1 MENPVITKDQIEK
14 AANLISK
21 SKRVVITCHR
31 SPDGDA
37 IGSSLALFHYLK
49 NKVERARVVIPD
61 PDPDFLHWTPG
72 HDQILIFETQQEE
85 AEEEVEKADLIFSLD
100 YNTLKRTGD
109 LASSLEKALDRE
121 VPFILIDHHQQPE
134 DYPKVLISDTQT
146 CSTAQLIYE
155 FIVGIDGKTAITSEI
170 GQCLYLGIMTDTG
183 SFRFPS
189 VEPKTHRIVADLL
202 ERGVEHALIHQEVY
216 DTNLEDRLK
225 LVGHALRNKLI
236 VNRDLH
242 MAYISLSKE
251 ELDDH
256 NYRKGDTE
264 GLVNQALSVKGVN
277 FAAFI
282 REGNNEVKM
291 SFRSRGTFDVNQF
304 ARKYFDGGGH
314 KNAAGGIS
322 DKSLEETIS
331 NFEQAAAECQSELN
345 Y

>member
-1 MENPVITKDQIEK
+1 MENSVITKDQIER
-14 AANLISK
+14 AAKLISQ

-49 NKVERARVVIPD
+49 NKVERARVIIPD

-72 HDQILIFETQQEE
+72 HDEIITFETQKEE
-85 AEEEVEKADLIFSLD
+85 AEKEVEQADLIFSLD

-109 LASSLEKALDRE
+109 LAASLEKALDRD
-121 VPFILIDHHQQPE
+121 VPFVLIDHHQQPD
-134 DYPKVLISDTQT
+134 DYPEVLISDTKT

-155 FIVGIDGKTAITSEI
+155 FIVGVDDKSAITTEI
-170 GQCLYLGIMTDTG
+170 GECLYLGIMTDTG

-189 VEPKTHRIVADLL
+189 VDPKTHRIVADLL
-202 ERGVEHALIHQEVY
+202 EQGVEHALIHQEVY
-216 DTNLEDRLK
+216 DTNLEDRLR
-225 LVGHALRNKLI
+225 LIGHALRHKLE

-242 MAYISLSKE
+242 MAYISLSKD
-251 ELDDH
+251 ELDEH

-291 SFRSRGTFDVNQF
+291 SFRSRGNFDVNQF

-322 DKSLEETIS
+322 SGSLEETIKK
-331 NFEQAAAECQSELN
+331 FEEAAAECQSELN